1 MKMKHLL
8 KKAFLLLALMG
19 GATSAW
25 ADPTTIFNAADAGWA
40 SATLTSGTTTVGD
53 VSWYGRSS
61 ATIAS
66 DDHNFA
72 DATNFKK
79 YLKTG
84 GNSTFKTGSTLA
96 AVFTYTPTEDGI
108 LKVYCKG
115 GGASSRYI
123 YISQSISSTNRDIST
138 AIASFQA
145 GDDTNANYGILE
157 AFVEKDKMV
166 YIWVDN
172 TVFVY
177 GMTFEASN
185 SDLALSSTSGVTG
198 VSASTSFTYTTSS
211 TGTVTVGSS
220 DEDVATATVNTATNT
235 VTVTGFAAGTATIT
249 VTQAADASYGK
260 GVKTFTIT
268 VNAPVSRYANTVTPT
283 GTLDLSDADAMSTML
298 NGNWDA
304 NYGRALYGNDGANNI
319 VTFSFVGA
327 YSSTSGQTWVGA
339 YSSGSTGQGWD
350 ATGVFKG
357 SSAYMTTAKAAT
369 SKSNA
374 GLYSFRVKGASRV
387 QALVSSRSS
396 DQKVIMA
403 AYAYSGSTLAETT
416 ILYEKYGSSNDIGT
430 LTLDLNAATEYL
442 ITISADGTSTN
453 SRLYEM
459 ALFYDESVTWTQTI
473 TPAYNKST
481 YVTTNSLDFSAV
493 TPAGLKAYV
502 ATAAA
507 SGSVTLEEVSTVPA
521 NTPLMLIGTAGTE
534 YTVPAASASA
544 LAVNMLKAGD
554 GKTTFNGST
563 YDYLLYTDGL
573 FYQIGSGSIAV
584 GKAYLHC
591 DSDPTSGSSPARS
604 LTISFGEN
612 LTGINEAAAT
622 TEVKA
627 VKEGKFFKDGK
638 LFIFKNGKKYN
649 ANGQLVK

>member
-1 MKMKHLL
+1 MKKLFTLL
-8 KKAFLLLALMG
+8 TLALMSIG
-19 GATSAW
+19 SAW
-25 ADPTTIFNAADAGWA
+25 AQTIVFDAADAGW
-40 SATLTSGTTTVGD
+40 SADGVNLTTGTTTVGD

-115 GGASSRYI
+115 GGNGVRYI

-145 GDDTNANYGILE
+145 GDGTNANYGILE

-235 VTVTGFAAGTATIT
+235 VTVTGVAAGTATIT

-260 GVKTFTIT
+260 GVKKFTIT

-339 YSSGSTGQGWD
+339 YSSGSTGQEWD

-374 GLYSFRVKGASRV
+374 GLYSFRVKGASKV

-396 DQKVIMA
+396 SQKVIMA

-416 ILYEKYGSSNDIGT
+416 FLYEKYGSSSDIGT
-430 LTLDLNAATEYL
+430 LTLNLNATTEYL
-442 ITISADGTSTN
+442 ITISADNTGTN

-459 ALFYDESVTWTQTI
+459 ALFYDESVTWSESI
-473 TPAYNKST
+473 TPAYAKST
-481 YVTTNSLDFSAV
+481 YVTTNALDFSSASL
-493 TPAGLKAYV
+493 AGLTAYV

-507 SGSVTLEEVSTVPA
+507 NGSVTLTEVTTVPA
-521 NTPLMLIGTAGTE
+521 STPLTLIGSAGTG
-534 YTVPAASASA
+534 YAVPVAASASEP
-544 LAVNMLKAGD
+544 AVNMFKAGD
-554 GKTTFNGST
+554 GTTTFDGST
-563 YDYLLYTDGL
+563 YDYILYTDGK
-573 FYQIGSGSIAV
+573 FYQIGSGAVPV

-591 DSDPTSGSSPARS
+591 TSDPTAAGAPS
-604 LTISFGEN
+604 LSIDFGGTTGVNEVRGQKDDVRGEFFN
-612 LTGINEAAAT
+612 LNGQRVAQPTKGLYI
-622 TEVKA
+622 V
-627 VKEGKFFKDGK
+627 
-638 LFIFKNGKKYN
+638 NGKK
-649 ANGQLVK
+649 VVIK